1 MAAVPRCR
9 DAWRRP
15 PSWNSTCIWMPSE
28 IGHLKPD
35 NETHKSCKDAQRCAK
50 MQKLARCLHEGL
62 IWPNLARNCVL
73 LIVFWLA
80 HGIARIKVGSV
91 LFVLFLL
98 GSKSDQKSELP
109 KVRVRG
115 GDAVMSGKFLW
126 SLRSINVLSILICF
140 LENVFH
146 SKIQAGHMF
155 FKHGDMDCSDRG
167 GHCSCSPVP
176 CQPWDPLRGRG
187 IIAMLA
193 CSVCKFQVCWSQI
206 EER

>member
-1 MAAVPRCR
+1 
-9 DAWRRP
+9 
-15 PSWNSTCIWMPSE
+15 MPSE

-140 LENVFH
+140 WRMCFTQKSRPVACFLNME
-146 SKIQAGHMF
+146 IWIAAT
-155 FKHGDMDCSDRG
+155 G
-167 GHCSCSPVP
+167 GVTVAAALCLAS
-176 CQPWDPLRGRG
+176 RG
-187 IIAMLA
+187 IL
-193 CSVCKFQVCWSQI
+193 
-206 EER
+206 